1 MHVTVTVLMEC
12 VMIVSIGRAEVD
24 DSLAVLLVMTIPF
37 LLLSLLTIV
46 VIRVQLDMM
55 MLLMMKKLMRVLCG
69 QLRKLC

>member
-46 VIRVQLDMM
+46 VIIPVTSAT
-55 MLLMMKKLMRVLCG
+55 
-69 QLRKLC
+69 